1 MAGRKDSY
9 ASVREDS
16 DVPQSFRVRR
26 PTTDSAR
33 PSVSFPRRLRPF
45 PVKRS
50 ASTDSNEEAID
61 DESEVSAYSS
71 LEDLSIDENIRS
83 TQPTGL
89 EGLPDEVLDM
99 IFDRVQ
105 IDTTLETYMRPQVD
119 LFTLLFVSRKIH
131 AAALRVMY
139 RHVSVYKSKTFHKL
153 TTAIEQDP
161 ELGKLIHCL
170 DLSHYSKMGYKWSSS
185 QISSTPYLTRTTLQ
199 RMLTRT
205 PQLKAFL
212 THEHVDEE
220 LDAAVLETLFSI
232 QSLRAVDFSGCTSA
246 LFSAAWTHLVSTKT
260 SLKHVRR
267 LCFHECTT
275 LKASIFESILPQ
287 LEHVTHLDL
296 AHTAV
301 TDRAIFSIPAS
312 ARLTHL
318 NLERCTQISGANV
331 VTFLT
336 SHPAASNLVWLNLNA
351 DASRYRLLDSQNLY
365 DMLPYLPTTLKSLN
379 LGGAKTD
386 ATHVPDLRRLAT
398 QLEELGLKGADLSL
412 SSDVTRILS
421 LPAGKCDHPTWRHN
435 LHYIDLTDIPS
446 VTQMSLLYNP
456 IDITAPSTSPLE
468 VIELSSKVLND
479 ITASQKRAA
488 KHCIFDWVV
497 KENGRRGWYV
507 RCPTSV
513 PGQKTDDGYR
523 SWKWG
528 ARWWGM
534 RKIPVVRQEVSGMY
548 GYFMFKRN

>member
-33 PSVSFPRRLRPF
+33 PSISFPRRLRPF
-45 PVKRS
+45 PLKRS
-50 ASTDSNEEAID
+50 VSTDSNEEAIE
-61 DESEVSAYSS
+61 DESEVSAHSS
-71 LEDLSIDENIRS
+71 LEDLSIDENVQSER
-83 TQPTGL
+83 PTSL
-89 EGLPDEVLDM
+89 ESLPDEVLDM

-119 LFTLLFVSRKIH
+119 LFTLLVVSKKVH

-185 QISSTPYLTRTTLQ
+185 QISSTPYLTRTTLRQ
-199 RMLTRT
+199 MLTRT

-212 THEHVDEE
+212 THEHVDGE
-220 LDAAVLETLFSI
+220 LDTAVLETLFAI
-232 QSLRAVDFSGCTSA
+232 PSLRAVDFSGCTSA
-246 LFSAAWTHLVSTKT
+246 LFTAAWAHLVSTKT
-260 SLKHVRR
+260 SLRHLRR

-275 LKASIFESILPQ
+275 LKASVFESILSQ

-301 TDRAIFSIPAS
+301 TDRALFSIPTT

-318 NLERCTQISGANV
+318 NLERCTQISGASV
-331 VTFLT
+331 VEFLV
-336 SHPAASNLVWLNLNA
+336 SHPAASTLVWLNLNA
-351 DASRYRLLDSQNLY
+351 DASRYRLLDSQDLH
-365 DMLPYLPTTLKSLN
+365 DLLPRLPPTLKSLN
-379 LGGAKTD
+379 LGGARTD

-398 QLEELGLKGADLSL
+398 HLEELGLKGADLSL
-412 SSDVTRILS
+412 NSDITRILS
-421 LPAGKCDHPTWRHN
+421 LSTGKVDHPTWRHS
-435 LHYIDLTDIPS
+435 LHYLDLTDIPS
-446 VTQMSLLYNP
+446 VTQMSLLYSP
-456 IDITAPSTSPLE
+456 IDITTPSTSPLE
-468 VIELSSKVLND
+468 VIELSPKVLND

-488 KHCIFDWVV
+488 KHCTFDWVV

-507 RCPTSV
+507 RCPTSAA
-513 PGQKTDDGYR
+513 GQTPDDGYR